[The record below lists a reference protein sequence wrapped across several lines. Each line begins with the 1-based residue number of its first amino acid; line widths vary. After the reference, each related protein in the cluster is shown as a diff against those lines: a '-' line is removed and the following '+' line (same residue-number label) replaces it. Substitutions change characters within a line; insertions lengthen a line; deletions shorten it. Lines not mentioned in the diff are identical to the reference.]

1 MTYCNISLIIKLNNM
16 KHSIKHLGF
25 GAIAVALGVAGFA
38 AQQNAPATV
47 DTDDTTMANI
57 EAISQT
63 IIIEYDTK
71 CTGVGEGCT
80 TNPYHWEPIK
90 WGDQTND

>member
-25 GAIAVALGVAGFA
+25 GVVAVALGAAGFA
-38 AQQNAPATV
+38 AQQNAPDTV
-47 DTDDTTMANI
+47 TTDDTTMANI

-63 IIIEYDTK
+63 IIIEYDNI
-71 CTGVGEGCT
+71 CEGPGDGCT
-80 TNPYHWEPIK
+80 RGPFEWKPFK
-90 WGDQTND
+90 WGNQTND